1 MADDTHMNNT
11 PCALIAED
19 EPLLAL
25 ALHNELVQLWPELRI
40 VASVCDGLQAVQSAL
55 TLQPDFLFFDIRMP
69 GLDGLQAAAELADTW
84 PEAQQFPILVFVTAH
99 DEYALKAFEV
109 QAVDYVLKPVRSD
122 RLAQTVTRLQQQW
135 MRRQV
140 QPAADWDLV
149 LKQLRGLL
157 HPPTTAPATQSPLT
171 MLQAS
176 HGSQLRMVPV
186 DDVLWFEAEDK
197 YVRVFTYDGG
207 EALLR
212 TPLKEMLQRLDPA
225 EFWQI
230 HRGTVVRASAI
241 EVVTRDAMGKLSL
254 RLKGQAASLGVS
266 RLFAH
271 QFKAM

>member
-1 MADDTHMNNT
+1 
-11 PCALIAED
+11 
-19 EPLLAL
+19 
-25 ALHNELVQLWPELRI
+25 
-40 VASVCDGLQAVQSAL
+40 
-55 TLQPDFLFFDIRMP
+55 
-69 GLDGLQAAAELADTW
+69 
-84 PEAQQFPILVFVTAH
+84 
-99 DEYALKAFEV
+99 
-109 QAVDYVLKPVRSD
+109 
-122 RLAQTVTRLQQQW
+122 
-135 MRRQV
+135 
-140 QPAADWDLV
+140 
-149 LKQLRGLL
+149 
-157 HPPTTAPATQSPLT
+157 

>member
-1 MADDTHMNNT
+1 MADDTHMNTT

-25 ALHNELVQLWPELRI
+25 ALHNELAQLWPELRI
-40 VASVCDGLQAVQSAL
+40 VASVSDGLQAVQSAL

-84 PEAQQFPILVFVTAH
+84 PEAQKFPMLVFVTAH
-99 DEYALKAFEV
+99 DEYALQAFEA

-122 RLAQTVTRLQQQW
+122 RLAQTVTRLQQHWQ
-135 MRRQV
+135 RRLV
-140 QPAADWDLV
+140 QPATEWDLV
-149 LKQLRGLL
+149 LQQLRGLL
-157 HPPTTAPATQSPLT
+157 HLPTTAPATHAPLT
-171 MLQAS
+171 LLQAS
-176 HGSQLRMVPV
+176 HGTQLRMVPV
-186 DDVLWFEAEDK
+186 DDVLWLEAADK
-197 YVRVFTYDGG
+197 YVRVFTHDGG

-212 TPLKEMLQRLDPA
+212 TPLKELLQRLDPA
-225 EFWQI
+225 VFWQI

-241 EVVTRDAMGKLSL
+241 EAVTRDALGKLIL
-254 RLKGQAASLGVS
+254 RLKGQSVSLGVS